1 MNLLTL
7 EITQVYPMSK
17 SSEDQLAEIHDLVG
31 KEIKGLLESDN
42 PRDVREGISMA
53 MKFLKDNNISATI
66 DASPNLE
73 HINSMLPDAE
83 ELERLMTLT
92 PD

>member
-17 SSEDQLAEIHDLVG
+17 SSEDLLDKIHGLVG
-31 KEIKGLLESDN
+31 EKIKHFLESDD